1 MTSTSKAESE
11 RFPWQ
16 SCYTCRDY
24 AAHRRADLAEP
35 LADKAMREGRD
46 TIAVVDEFMAGVHA
60 RHLTGVPLRDGGP
73 TRITDP
79 AIGRLAALLSP
90 GLLEEDDRG

>member
-1 MTSTSKAESE
+1 MSTDD

-24 AAHRRADLAEP
+24 ATHRRADLAEP
-35 LADKAMREGRD
+35 LADKAIREGRD
-46 TIAVVDEFMAGVHA
+46 ATEVVDEFMAGAHA
-60 RHLTGVPLRDGGP
+60 RHLDGTPLREGGP

-79 AIGRLAALLSP
+79 VVSRLAALLAP
-90 GLLEEDDRG
+90 GLIGPIGGDNA